1 MKDWKLLSSHT
12 YGHVYEKENRIL
24 KIIPESQVR
33 EVDFWKKI
41 VLSESDKQRFIYP
54 DRIEF
59 KKQWKALSLPK
70 NNYYLMEM
78 EKKKETLSK
87 YLEKHKLSLSLER
100 QVFKVMIPV
109 LQLLKAQ
116 GFVHADSHLE
126 NIMKDKSQFYLIDFG
141 LVMHRDF
148 YTTQQEVKLSE
159 LYLWSNDDFFT
170 LCLVLLF
177 HGQEKLRVK
186 NNDYKKYRQRW
197 IRHFTKNPNDWALIK
212 KNVRKTF
219 NFQGHDDFLF
229 CFQFFIKNLLS
240 NSTILSPKPGIQMYD
255 MLTKVFLDR
264 MFLLCAIWYPTHNK
278 LELSTQRQIFYKNL
292 VQKFNF

>member
-1 MKDWKLLSSHT
+1 
-12 YGHVYEKENRIL
+12 
-24 KIIPESQVR
+24 
-33 EVDFWKKI
+33 
-41 VLSESDKQRFIYP
+41 
-54 DRIEF
+54 
-59 KKQWKALSLPK
+59 
-70 NNYYLMEM
+70 
-78 EKKKETLSK
+78 
-87 YLEKHKLSLSLER
+87 
-100 QVFKVMIPV
+100 
-109 LQLLKAQ
+109 
-116 GFVHADSHLE
+116 
-126 NIMKDKSQFYLIDFG
+126 MKDKSQFYLIDFG
-141 LVMHRDF
+141 LVMHKDF
-148 YTTQQEVKLSE
+148 YTTQQEIKLSE

-197 IRHFTKNPNDWALIK
+197 IRYFTKNPNEWALIK
-212 KNVRKTF
+212 KNVKKTF

-264 MFLLCAIWYPTHNK
+264 MFLFCAIWYPTLIK
-278 LELSTQRQIFYKNL
+278 LELSTERQIFYKNL